1 MSHALH
7 RRLNVTGYVSQA
19 LDALQ
24 CLPSS
29 PAKRSLEMMVDY
41 VLDRLY

>member
-1 MSHALH
+1 MHVLRFFFQECCSF
-7 RRLNVTGYVSQA
+7 VQA
-19 LDALQ
+19 LESLQ

-29 PAKRSLEMMVDY
+29 PAKTSLEKMVDY